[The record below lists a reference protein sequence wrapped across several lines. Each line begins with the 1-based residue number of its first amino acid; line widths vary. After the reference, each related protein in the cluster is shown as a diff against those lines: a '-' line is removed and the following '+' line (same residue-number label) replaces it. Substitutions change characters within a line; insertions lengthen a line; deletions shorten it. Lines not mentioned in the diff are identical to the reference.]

1 MMLRRF
7 ARCAGAACSASLLL
21 ALAPKTPAA
30 SHKVNGS
37 RALHNAGPKDEAA
50 RKLHATE
57 QARAASIQAQAASA
71 RAAAAAAA
79 REAALANQRV
89 QAAGRLR
96 AIETNVQSAA
106 DGVRDAQA
114 AQKLAED
121 AVAQRTEA
129 LSALLPLA
137 LRLSRYPAEMLL
149 AAPVPADQAIEGV
162 LVTQGVS
169 ADIARQV
176 LALRLQQAQA
186 KRLAESTGKRQAAL
200 AAERARQAQAAA
212 ALDAQITAAGQART
226 AALDEGAAAAE
237 AASALAAKAND
248 LRSAIAAMDEA
259 ERQAAA
265 KAAQLAAQ
273 QAADA
278 RLHRHAAAS
287 RGKPALGSPAGP
299 GLSDAAPKVTL
310 VAGRITRQFGAAADD
325 GPATGISYSV
335 APGAFV
341 ASPCAGRVAFA
352 APFRSYG
359 RLMIIECGGGYDFV
373 LSGMARLDAAVG
385 HPVRPG
391 EPIGRMADIAS
402 ASGAGKPVLYVE
414 LRKGGQP
421 VNPMP
426 YLNGRS

>member
-1 MMLRRF
+1 L
-7 ARCAGAACSASLLL
+7 
-21 ALAPKTPAA
+21 TD
-30 SHKVNGS
+30 S
-37 RALHNAGPKDEAA
+37 RALHDAGPKDEAA

-57 QARAASIQAQAASA
+57 QARAANLQAQAASA

-79 REAALANQRV
+79 REAALATQRV

-96 AIETNVQSAA
+96 TIETNVQTAA
-106 DGVRDAQA
+106 DRVRDAQA
-114 AQKLAED
+114 AQQSAED

-129 LSALLPLA
+129 LSSLLPLA

-176 LALRLQQAQA
+176 LELRQQQAQA
-186 KRLAESTGKRQAAL
+186 KRLAESTGRRQAAL

-212 ALDAQITAAGQART
+212 ALDTQIAAAGQART
-226 AALDEGAAAAE
+226 VALDQGAAAAE

-265 KAAQLAAQ
+265 RAAQ
-273 QAADA
+273 QAALA
-278 RLHRHAAAS
+278 QAQLRRHKSGAVQAAVPAS
-287 RGKPALGSPAGP
+287 TPAGP

-310 VAGRITRQFGAAADD
+310 VAGRITRQFGAASDD
-325 GPATGISYSV
+325 GPATGISFSV
-335 APGAFV
+335 TPGAFV
-341 ASPCAGRVAFA
+341 SSPCAGRVAFA

-385 HPVRPG
+385 HSVRPG
-391 EPIGRMADIAS
+391 EPIGRMADAGT